1 MKLQQF
7 VGTFLVALSGLFPI
21 SLSAQAGPDSHVPK
35 GLYINFLLRDAVNQA
50 QQAASS
56 VNPALP
62 DYPNPAA
69 DAILVNY
76 FMVLLD
82 NPAVSGLAP
91 MMTLQLLNPN
101 NPAHPETGPAY
112 IWNPLDDVFTA
123 VDKWNTSHPFLPRK
137 TIQIINSSGFDAPQW
152 VFNDID
158 NSVCGLNNPTCT
170 GSCDGLFM
178 SPESVPAPPPQ
189 CGYTTIFWATEGGP
203 PRQIPLPMPWNSIY
217 KADHQA
223 YVTALYQHI
232 LQEPSSD
239 AFVSITMS
247 GPTASSAE
255 MILPNLE
262 NQSFGGNHGILTLPN
277 NVPTI
282 ANLNAADVWNKLIN
296 NYYGAS
302 SGFANTDQ
310 PFIQEWNNTID
321 VYSQIFSGV
330 TLVLTTTSDAL
341 PDFIDWNSTLPISS
355 PAPGFES
362 DCGITNAVPLVQNN
376 QQQCA
381 AVTWV
386 LYHFTN
392 PTVGGNNAKSVF
404 EAGMTAARD
413 GYDLGTNGIRWLAA
427 DTAAGLMPLQGT
439 PYRMSRM
446 LGGVQFSHDFSPP
459 DTLQSEGCPTFPMTT
474 CGTTANPFTPAQ
486 GLGNVLQLSYF
497 PGTAVGPIFGAPAS
511 VNYGKWAYKDAPVNF
526 LEIYDTDILYSS
538 GLSNCSMLLITG
550 SPLNNMLPDLRS
562 CPATPPLGG
571 FASVLT
577 SQVELDLANLGILL
591 IAEPA
596 EP

>member
-1 MKLQQF
+1 MKNRWLIA
-7 VGTFLVALSGLFPI
+7 VSLLVLSGL
-21 SLSAQAGPDSHVPK
+21 LAGPLAAQKVESPRVPK
-35 GLYINFLLRDAVNQA
+35 GLYSNFLLGGAVDQA
-50 QQAASS
+50 QKAASS
-56 VNPALP
+56 VNPTLP

-76 FMVLLD
+76 FTVLLD

-91 MMTLQLLNPN
+91 MIPWQLLNPN
-101 NPAHPETGPAY
+101 NPAHPETGTAY
-112 IWNPLDDVFTA
+112 NWNPLDDVFTA
-123 VDKWNTSHPFLPRK
+123 VDNWNRSHPFLPRK
-137 TIQIINSSGFDAPQW
+137 TVQIIVSSGFNAPPW
-152 VFNDID
+152 VFNHID
-158 NSVCGLNNPTCT
+158 NNVCGPHNPSCT

-178 SPESVPAPPPQ
+178 SPEVTPSTQ
-189 CGYTTIFWATEGGP
+189 CGYTTIFFETEGGSP
-203 PRQIPLPMPWNSIY
+203 SQMQLPMPWNSIY
-217 KADHQA
+217 KNDYQA
-223 YVTALYQHI
+223 FLTALNQHI

-239 AFVSITMS
+239 AFVSIAMS
-247 GPTASSAE
+247 GPTASSTE

-277 NVPTI
+277 SVPTI
-282 ANLNAADVWNKLIN
+282 TNLDAADVWNKLIN

-321 VYSQIFSGV
+321 LYSQTFSGV
-330 TLVLTTTSDAL
+330 TLVLTTTTDAL
-341 PDFIDWNSTLPISS
+341 PDFIDWDPTLLVSS

-362 DCGITNAVPLVQNN
+362 DCGRTNAVPLVQNL

-392 PTVGGNNAKSVF
+392 PTVGGSNAKSVF

-413 GYDLGTNGIRWLAA
+413 GFDLGTNGFKWLAA
-427 DTAAGLMPLQGT
+427 ATAEGSAPLPGT

-446 LGGVQFSHDFSPP
+446 LGGVQFSKAFSPA
-459 DTLQSEGCPTFPMTT
+459 DTLQSEGCPTYPTT
-474 CGTTANPFTPAQ
+474 CGTAANPFTPAQ
-486 GLGNVLQLSYF
+486 GLKDVFQLSYF
-497 PGTAVGPIFGAPAS
+497 PGTIVGPLFGAPTS
-511 VNYGKWAYKDAPVNF
+511 VTYGNWVYKDAPINF
-526 LEIYDTDILYSS
+526 LEVYDADILYPS

-550 SPLNNMLPDLRS
+550 SPVNNVPPDLRS
-562 CPATPPLGG
+562 CLAIPPLGG
-571 FASVLT
+571 FGSVLA
-577 SQVELDLANLGILL
+577 SQVELDLANLGVLL

-596 EP
+596 QPW